1 MKLKLIQ
8 PELTFEAPDQPLQI
22 VTETSAEFLALCERD
37 RAGEL
42 VIESVARGDG
52 NGQWKVNVRYER

>member
-8 PELTFEAPDQPLQI
+8 PELTFEAPDQPRQI
-22 VTETSAEFLALCERD
+22 VTESSAAFFDLCD
-37 RAGEL
+37 RADRGEL